1 MGIFDFVKEAGEK
14 LRGSDDDKAFDEALE
29 ERRKGNALLRL
40 VMGLGLEVDRLGID
54 YDDGVATITGTAADQ
69 ATREKVVLAVGNT
82 AGVARVDDRMEVA
95 ESAPEATL
103 YTVVSGDTLSKI
115 AKAHYG
121 DARKYPLIF
130 EANRPVLKDPDKI
143 YVGQVLRIPPLDT

>member
-1 MGIFDFVKEAGEK
+1 MGIFDFVKAAGQK
-14 LRGSDDDKAFDEALE
+14 LRHEDDDKAFDEALE

-40 VMGLGLEVDRLGID
+40 VMGLGLEVDQLRID
-54 YDDGVATITGTAADQ
+54 YDDGVATIRGTAADQ

-82 AGVARVDDRMEVA
+82 AGIARVDDQMDVA
-95 ESAPEATL
+95 AQAPEATL

-121 DARKYPLIF
+121 DAMKYPVIF
-130 EANRPVLKDPDKI
+130 EANRPALTDPDKI
-143 YVGQVLRIPPLDT
+143 YVGQVLRIPPLEA